1 MQIQS
6 YRTETVLSNLS
17 NKDTRIRIVLI
28 QKQFY
33 KTIRTTASSSLLS
46 EYVQLDPRSAHT
58 HSHNAVLVALWCGSE
73 HIYEE
78 KSLDKVRTN
87 KLSDFAPDAHFD
99 PWCKADRMSE
109 CVFRT
114 QIYPLHLWQH
124 KNIIADCTDMQENMW
139 AWLHDSRLGACLI
152 YAT

>member
-17 NKDTRIRIVLI
+17 NKDTRNRIVLI

-58 HSHNAVLVALWCGSE
+58 HSHNAMQCS
-73 HIYEE
+73 
-78 KSLDKVRTN
+78 S
-87 KLSDFAPDAHFD
+87 HFD
-99 PWCKADRMSE
+99 VVVSTAMKKNRWIR
-109 CVFRT
+109 FG
-114 QIYPLHLWQH
+114 QI
-124 KNIIADCTDMQENMW
+124 
-139 AWLHDSRLGACLI
+139 SCLI
-152 YAT
+152 LRQMPTSILGVRLTECQNAFSGPKFTLFICDK